1 MSPDSQTIMSSD
13 SQIMSP
19 DSQIMSPDF
28 QMSPDSQICLRTLRQ
43 CVRTPRYV
51 SGLSDNVSG
60 LPGDN
65 VFGLSDNVSGLPD
78 MSPDSQI
85 YIFVPYSP
93 HSSCFKTLEIPMAEN
108 AERMRTVIHQ
118 RFYANVVGIVYNLYV
133 FVTKYRVQYH

>member
-51 SGLSDNVSG
+51 SGLSDNVSE
-60 LPGDN
+60 L
-65 VFGLSDNVSGLPD
+65 LD